1 MAQQITENEYHNLS
15 KGTSTGFILNLLIS
29 SQMSMCCS
37 LGWNKISHVLSD
49 YIIMK
54 YKSSHDST
62 ESKSCIIKVQLQDFI
77 FQQLKFLKKVCWFRF
92 FQQLP
97 RWWLAVLKSVCLSFN
112 KADRYITHHK
122 NSFDDKTFTSNSEYR
137 RQARRGNKTWI
148 SVTTAIIYD
157 LFVWSSF

>member
-15 KGTSTGFILNLLIS
+15 KGISTVFILNLFIS
-29 SQMSMCCS
+29 SQMGMCCS

-77 FQQLKFLKKVCWFRF
+77 FQQLKFLKKSLLV
-92 FQQLP
+92 QILP
-97 RWWLAVLKSVCLSFN
+97 AITEMVTSCFEVCLFVIQQGRQIYN
-112 KADRYITHHK
+112 
-122 NSFDDKTFTSNSEYR
+122 TS
-137 RQARRGNKTWI
+137 
-148 SVTTAIIYD
+148 
-157 LFVWSSF
+157 